1 MCLPSLMKELGDI
14 EDLSQA
20 QFVYEFTKQAMTE
33 RTEEEVKS
41 EAKDT
46 VKYEWES
53 EVHVEVLVIIDD
65 EKGEFVSGMDPPLP
79 GKSFTP
85 HCG

>member
-1 MCLPSLMKELGDI
+1 MCLPSLIKELGDI

-20 QFVYEFTKQAMTE
+20 QFVCHFTKQAMTE
-33 RTEEEVKS
+33 RTEEQVKS
-41 EAKDT
+41 EDKDT

-53 EVHVEVLVIIDD
+53 EVYVVIIDN

>member
-1 MCLPSLMKELGDI
+1 
-14 EDLSQA
+14 
-20 QFVYEFTKQAMTE
+20 MTE

-53 EVHVEVLVIIDD
+53 DVEVVIIDD
-65 EKGEFVSGMDPPLP
+65 EKEEFVSGMDPPLP

-85 HCG
+85 HCS

>member
-1 MCLPSLMKELGDI
+1 M
-14 EDLSQA
+14 SQA
-20 QFVYEFTKQAMTE
+20 QFVCEFPKQAMTE

-53 EVHVEVLVIIDD
+53 EVHVEVVIIDD
-65 EKGEFVSGMDPPLP
+65 EKEEFVSGMDPPLP

-85 HCG
+85 HCS

>member
-1 MCLPSLMKELGDI
+1 M
-14 EDLSQA
+14 SQA
-20 QFVYEFTKQAMTE
+20 QFVCEFSKQAMTE

-53 EVHVEVLVIIDD
+53 DVEVVIIDD
-65 EKGEFVSGMDPPLP
+65 EKEEFVSGMDPPLP

-85 HCG
+85 HCS